1 MSFHRHR
8 ILLRSALA
16 RWTGAALVA
25 AVLVPAG
32 AHQAAAAAA
41 TTTLYAS
48 PGGNGASCTLDNPCS
63 LAKAQQTVRALV
75 PGMSSDIT
83 VDLRGGTYQLSS
95 PLSFTPADSG
105 ANGHTV
111 VWQAYPGEKPV
122 FSGGRQVSGWQLYD
136 SGKGIYRAA
145 VPTGTQ
151 SRQLFVNGVRAE
163 RARSAVN
170 PAGFTVTATGFTTTD
185 PQYLSWSNP
194 AGVEIVHL
202 NAWKELRCPVT
213 AITPAAGGGSAFTLA
228 QPCFGNGGAPPY
240 PSGYFPYNGG
250 GSPGLD
256 SISWIENNYALLST
270 PGQFYLD
277 SAAGYAYYI
286 PRAGEDLSQADV
298 ELPTTQTLVSLAGTP
313 GHLTPVDDTDPSITY
328 TGSSWGYNS
337 GRTYGDLGD
346 DVHYAT
352 NNGDAATITFTG
364 TGIEVLSEANS
375 DEGGIDV
382 YVDGV
387 LDRTVT
393 ANRTAERLA
402 QQVVYSKTGLSQGT
416 HTVRLVKKDNS
427 YLLIDGYLPVNAPIA
442 PVHDIALRGITF
454 AYATWLGSSGPDG
467 YRDNQAGVTWTGTPA
482 VAGRV
487 GAAVQVSRGR
497 RIEISGGTFSHLGG
511 TAVDLANGT
520 QDSTVSGNRISDTS
534 GSGVSVGEFDD
545 FYLADPALMT
555 SGDTVSDNAISYVG
569 QEYQDCVGILVGN
582 GRNVTLAHNDIG
594 HTPYSGIS
602 LGWGWGWASTNGGAR
617 HGTIYSQGNAITGNY
632 VHDVMQVL
640 NDGGLVY
647 TLGGQGDGSVHSTFS
662 GNVLSTCT
670 ATSAGCHG
678 IYLDEGSSWWDVG
691 GNVVSQPA
699 GNWANMWT
707 PTIHDDTLH
716 DNYSDVTRLYN
727 NGTNVPITTMTYVT
741 DGVWPSGA
749 QSIVAAAGLEPAY
762 KNIAIPEADLVNDGA
777 VGSLLAPGT
786 ITYTG
791 SWQSDGGRDYG
802 DLGEDVHATTANG
815 DSVTFSFTGTG
826 IRVLGERN
834 NDQGTLGVT
843 LDGTAAGTVD
853 TSTTGARQVQQPVYQ
868 VSNLPYGTHTVVL
881 TKQSGTYAT
890 IDGYELDKTIDD
902 TDASLHYSG
911 AWAVSSGR
919 GVGDYGD
926 GVHYTAGTGD
936 SVTATWSGTGVDFV
950 TEKNADE
957 GNIGVYVDGQLRQT
971 VSAATPT
978 RLAQQVVY
986 SINGLTPG
994 VHTIRLVKQSG
1005 MFLLVDRFT
1014 FR

>member
-1 MSFHRHR
+1 MSFRR
-8 ILLRSALA
+8 KLLS
-16 RWTGAALVA
+16 WTGAALLA
-25 AVLVPAG
+25 AVLVPIG
-32 AHQAAAAAA
+32 AHQAAAARGAA
-41 TTTLYAS
+41 ATTLYAS
-48 PGGNGASCTLDNPCS
+48 PGGDGAACTLDNPCS
-63 LAKAQQTVRALV
+63 LAKAQQSVRALA
-75 PGMSSDIT
+75 PTMSGDIT

-95 PLSFTPADSG
+95 TLSFTPADSG
-105 ANGHTV
+105 TGGHTV
-111 VWQAYPGEKPV
+111 VWQAYPGETPV
-122 FSGGRQVSGWQLYD
+122 FSGGRKVSGWQVYD
-136 SGKGIYRAA
+136 SGKGIYRAS

-151 SRQLFVNGVRAE
+151 SRQLFVNGVRAD
-163 RARSAVN
+163 RARSALN
-170 PAGFTVTATGFTTTD
+170 PAGFTVTATGFTTSD

-194 AGVEIVHL
+194 ASVEIVHL

-213 AITPAAGGGSAFTLA
+213 AIAPASGGGSAFTLA
-228 QPCFGNGGAPPY
+228 QPCFGNAGAPPY

-256 SISWIENNYALLST
+256 SISWIENNYALLSA
-270 PGQFYLD
+270 PGQFSLD
-277 SAAGYAYYI
+277 SNAGYVYYI
-286 PRAGEDLSQADV
+286 PRAGENLAQADV
-298 ELPTTQTLVSLAGTP
+298 ELPTAQTLVSLAGTP
-313 GHLTPVDDTDPSITY
+313 GHLTPVDDTDSSITY
-328 TGSSWGYNS
+328 TGSWGYSS

-346 DVHYAT
+346 DVHYT
-352 NNGDAATITFTG
+352 QTNGDSATITFTG
-364 TGIEVLSEANS
+364 TGIDVLTEANN
-375 DEGGIDV
+375 DEGDIDV

-416 HTVRLVKKDNS
+416 HTIKLVKKDNS
-427 YLLIDGYLPVNAPIA
+427 YLLIDGYVPIAAPIA

-454 AYATWLGSSGPDG
+454 SYATWLGSNGPDG

-487 GAAVQVSRGR
+487 GAAVQVSRGQ
-497 RIEISGGTFSHLGG
+497 RIEISGGTFAHLGG

-520 QDSTVSGNRISDTS
+520 QNSTVSGNRIYDTS

-545 FYLADPALMT
+545 FSLTDPARMT
-555 SGDTVSDNAISYVG
+555 SGDTVSDNVISYVG

-582 GRNVTLAHNDIG
+582 GRGITLAHNDIG

-602 LGWGWGWASTNGGAR
+602 LGWGWGWASTNGGSR

-632 VHDVMQVL
+632 VHDVMRVL

-647 TLGGQGDGSVHSTFS
+647 TLGGQGDGTVHSTFT

-670 ATSAGCHG
+670 SASGGCQG
-678 IYLDEGSSWWDVG
+678 IYLDEGSSWWTVS
-691 GNVVSQPA
+691 GNVVSQTA

-707 PTIHDDTLH
+707 PTIHDDTF
-716 DNYSDVTRLYN
+716 DNDYTDVTRLNN
-727 NGTNVPITTMTYVT
+727 NGTNVTITGTTSVT
-741 DGVWPSGA
+741 NGVWPTGA
-749 QSIVAAAGLEPAY
+749 QNIVAAAGLQAPY
-762 KNIAIPEADLVNDGA
+762 KNLAIPEADLVNDGGT
-777 VGSLLAPGT
+777 GSLLAPGT

-791 SWQSDGGRDYG
+791 SWTENSGRDYG
-802 DLGEDVHATTANG
+802 DLNEDVHATTANG

-843 LDGTAAGTVD
+843 LDGAAAGTVD
-853 TSTTGARQVQQPVYQ
+853 TSTAGARQLQAPIYQ
-868 VSNLPYGTHTVVL
+868 VANLPYGTHTVVL

-902 TDASLHYSG
+902 TDASLQYSG

-919 GVGDYGD
+919 GLGDFGD
-926 GVHYTAGTGD
+926 GVHYTTANGD
-936 SVTATWSGTGVDFV
+936 SVTATFSGTGVDFV
-950 TEKNADE
+950 TETNSDE
-957 GNIGVYVDGQLRQT
+957 GGVGVAVDGQTQPS
-971 VSAATPT
+971 VSASSPT
-978 RLAQQVVY
+978 RLTQQVVY
-986 SINGLTPG
+986 HIDGLKPG
-994 VHTIRLVKQSG
+994 VHTIRLTKQSG
-1005 MFLLVDRFT
+1005 TFMLVDRFT

>member
-1 MSFHRHR
+1 MSFPRR
-8 ILLRSALA
+8 LLSGTA
-16 RWTGAALVA
+16 AALLAVA
-25 AVLVPAG
+25 LVPIG
-32 AHQAAAAAA
+32 AHQAAAA

-48 PGGNGASCTLDNPCS
+48 TGGNGASCTLDNPCS
-63 LAKAQQTVRALV
+63 LAKAQQTVRTLA
-75 PGMSSDIT
+75 PTMSGDIT
-83 VDLRGGTYQLSS
+83 VDLRGGTYQLASS
-95 PLSFTPADSG
+95 MNFTPADSG
-105 ANGHTV
+105 TSGHTV
-111 VWQAYPGEKPV
+111 VWQAYPGETPV
-122 FSGGRQVSGWQLYD
+122 FSGGQKVSGWQLYD
-136 SGKGIYRAA
+136 SGNGVYRAA

-151 SRQLFVNGVRAE
+151 SRQLFVNGVRAD
-163 RARSAVN
+163 RARSALN
-170 PAGFTVTATGFTTTD
+170 PAGFTVTATGFTTSD
-185 PQYLSWSNP
+185 PRYLSWTNP
-194 AGVEIVHL
+194 GSMEIVHL

-213 AITPAAGGGSAFTLA
+213 AITAASGGGSAFTLA

-256 SISWIENNYALLST
+256 SISWIENNYALLAT

-277 SAAGYAYYI
+277 SAAGYVYYI
-286 PRAGEDLSQADV
+286 PRAGENLSQADV

-328 TGSSWGYNS
+328 TGSWGYNG

-346 DVHYAT
+346 DVHYT
-352 NNGDAATITFTG
+352 QTNGDSATITFTG
-364 TGIEVLSEANS
+364 TGIDVLSEANN
-375 DEGGIDV
+375 DEGNIDV

-387 LDRTVT
+387 LDRTVS

-416 HTVRLVKKDNS
+416 HTVKLVKKDDS
-427 YLLIDGYLPVNAPIA
+427 FLLIDGYVPVTAPIA

-454 AYATWLGSSGPDG
+454 SYATWLGANGPNG

-511 TAVDLANGT
+511 TAVDLANGS
-520 QDSTVSGNRISDTS
+520 QDSTVKGNRIYDTS

-545 FYLADPALMT
+545 FSLADPARMT

-582 GRNVTLAHNDIG
+582 GRGITLAHNDIG

-602 LGWGWGWASTNGGAR
+602 LGWGWGWASTNGGSR
-617 HGTIYSQGNAITGNY
+617 HGTIYSQDNAITGNSI
-632 VHDVMQVL
+632 HDVMRVL

-647 TLGGQGDGSVHSTFS
+647 TLGGQGDGTVHSTFS

-670 ATSAGCHG
+670 SAGGGCQG
-678 IYLDEGSSWWDVG
+678 VYLDEGSSWWTVSD
-691 GNVVSQPA
+691 NVVSQTA

-707 PTIHDDTLH
+707 PTIHDDTFT
-716 DNYSDVTRLYN
+716 NTYTDVPRLNN
-727 NGTNVPITTMTYVT
+727 NGTDVTITNTTSVT
-741 DGVWPSGA
+741 NGVWPSGA
-749 QSIVAAAGLEPAY
+749 QSIVAAAGLESTY
-762 KNIAIPEADLVNDGA
+762 KNLATPEADLVNDGA
-777 VGSLLAPGT
+777 IGSLLAPGA

-791 SWQSDGGRDYG
+791 SWQAFSGRDYG
-802 DLGEDVHATTANG
+802 DLNEDVHATTANG

-843 LDGTAAGTVD
+843 LDGAAAGTVD
-853 TSTTGARQVQQPVYQ
+853 TSTTGARQLQQPVYQ
-868 VSNLPYGTHTVVL
+868 VSNLPYGAHTVVL

-902 TDASLHYSG
+902 TDISLHYSG
-911 AWAVSSGR
+911 TWAVSSGR
-919 GVGDYGD
+919 GDGDYGD
-926 GVHYTAGTGD
+926 GVHYTSTNGD
-936 SVTATWSGTGVDFV
+936 SVTATWSGTGVDVV
-950 TEKNADE
+950 TETNSDE
-957 GNIGVYVDGQLRQT
+957 GAIGVYVDGQLRQT
-971 VSAATPT
+971 VSASSAT
-978 RLAQQVVY
+978 RAAQQVVY
-986 SINGLTPG
+986 RLDGLAPG

-1005 MFLLVDRFT
+1005 TYLLADRFT